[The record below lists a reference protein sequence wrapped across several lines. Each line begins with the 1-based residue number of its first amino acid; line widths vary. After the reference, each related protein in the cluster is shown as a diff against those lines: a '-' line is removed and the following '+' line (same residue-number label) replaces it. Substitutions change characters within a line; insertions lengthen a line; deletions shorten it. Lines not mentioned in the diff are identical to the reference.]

1 MRTFEV
7 STTVQASLKKIE
19 QNFTADLFAQ
29 LNPPFPPVKLLRF
42 GGNEAG
48 AEVELEM
55 NFLLFKQRWISRITA
70 AERTEAKWFFVD
82 EGSQLPFFLSSWR
95 HTHLVEQSGAGSK
108 ITDRIRLSGP
118 AWLPDF
124 LLVVLFKALMLYRK
138 PVYRRIFGELT

>member
-7 STTVQASLKKIE
+7 STTVQASLEKIE

-55 NFLLFKQRWISRITA
+55 NFLFFKQRWISRITT
-70 AERTEAKWFFVD
+70 AERTETKWFFID
-82 EGSQLPFFLSSWR
+82 EGIQLPFFLRSWK
-95 HTHLVEQSGAGSK
+95 HLHLVEQGTSHSK
-108 ITDRIRLSGP
+108 ITDRISLSGP

-138 PVYRRIFGELT
+138 PVYRKVFGELS